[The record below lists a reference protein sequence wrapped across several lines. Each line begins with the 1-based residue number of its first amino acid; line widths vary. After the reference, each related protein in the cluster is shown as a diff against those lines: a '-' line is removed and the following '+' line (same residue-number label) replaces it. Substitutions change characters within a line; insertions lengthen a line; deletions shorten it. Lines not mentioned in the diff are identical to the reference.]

1 MLYYLI
7 GTSTSRIVS
16 YNVTTATFFF
26 SSSRKIRKQVT
37 LVSSA
42 GDLVRK
48 GKCRC
53 LLLGSRP
60 RDEPKKDHPQKWLR
74 RQGGRRHWVGE
85 CRHPEA
91 SANATAAVAVVD
103 EGEVVVAAHENVDEG
118 REGEIRP
125 ALRRRGR
132 RRERDLKR
140 LRLIRPCR
148 WGLGSGW

>member
-1 MLYYLI
+1 ML
-7 GTSTSRIVS
+7 
-16 YNVTTATFFF
+16 FFF
-26 SSSRKIRKQVT
+26 LFSRKIRKQVT

-132 RRERDLKR
+132 RRERDLRR